1 MNRKHG
7 ELESLYSL
15 PKDVLIE
22 DRVISTPP
30 IVLQQPMKERSPKL
44 LPLLEKVAIENN
56 VIISVF
62 DYSFLSQ
69 FYSFYHNSIIPLGI
83 TNFIAFALDKRS
95 YSV

>member
-1 MNRKHG
+1 MNRKPD
-7 ELESLYSL
+7 EFESVLSL
-15 PKDVLIE
+15 PQDVQIE
-22 DRVISTPP
+22 DRVISVPP
-30 IVLQQPMKERSPKL
+30 IVLHQPMKECSPKL
-44 LPLLEKVAIENN
+44 LPLLEKVAINNN

-69 FYSFYHNSIIPLGI
+69 FFSCYHNSIIPLGI